1 MVRRF
6 AHPDGPVILAVA
18 AMREVK
24 KLEPYQLLAT
34 ALAQLYAADPGR
46 PWRLA
51 VVGDGPARPAVAEAL
66 SILPAGRVAFLGSL
80 EPQILPTAY
89 LGADLFAFPG
99 RFHVVYLQAAA
110 AGLPVV
116 ACAGPEP
123 DPMVA
128 PGGAL
133 LTAATPEAFATG
145 IARLLDD
152 PALRH
157 TMGATARRFIA
168 TDRTLEAFHRRLA
181 AGLAMLDLPCA
192 RSTSR

>member
-1 MVRRF
+1 M
-6 AHPDGPVILAVA
+6 
-18 AMREVK
+18 
-24 KLEPYQLLAT
+24 
-34 ALAQLYAADPGR
+34 
-46 PWRLA
+46 
-51 VVGDGPARPAVAEAL
+51 
-66 SILPAGRVAFLGSL
+66 PAGRVAFLGSL
-80 EPQILPTAY
+80 EPDILPTAY

-116 ACAGPEP
+116 CCAGPEP

-128 PGGAL
+128 PDGAL
-133 LTAATPEAFATG
+133 LTAATPDAFASG

-157 TMGATARRFIA
+157 TMGTAARRFVA
-168 TDRTLEAFHRRLA
+168 TDRTLEAFRRRLG
-181 AGLAMLDLPCA
+181 AGLAMLDLQCA